1 MRAVLMINGPL
12 PPEGKEFC
20 PVCVSLYKHQAEVF
34 FRQAIEAGLR
44 DHSTT
49 GPIVLDLAEARIR
62 TPEFAEVVSISIL
75 PQLGLLRICWG
86 HVAAA
91 QLTALPPA
99 MQGQMPGIPSLGGPR

>member
-12 PPEGKEFC
+12 PDEGREFC
-20 PVCVSLYKHQAEVF
+20 PVCVALYKHAAEQH
-34 FRQAIEAGLR
+34 FRKDIEEGLR
-44 DHSTT
+44 VHI
-49 GPIVLDLAEARIR
+49 PEPLILDLATANI
-62 TPEFAEVVSISIL
+62 PEPQYAEVVSISIL

-99 MQGQMPGIPSLGGPR
+99 LQGQMPGIPSLGGR